1 MKKQRIFLAA
11 ALICCL
17 ALAGGG
23 TLAFFTAQRTA
34 YNVITTGELAM
45 DLVEM
50 HGDEPWP
57 KDGVSGVMPG
67 DEISKRVTIQNI
79 GGVDFYTRVKL
90 SGLITKADGTTELLS
105 LDQVELDINTADW
118 TEKDGFFYYNRSLAP
133 RGADGV
139 IDETEPLF
147 TRVTLKPE
155 LGNAYQNARIELT
168 VEAEAVQS
176 RNNGD
181 GPLSAAGWTLE
192 ADDVPEVIE

>member
-23 TLAFFTAQRTA
+23 TLAFFTAQETA

-50 HGDEPWP
+50 HNGALWP
-57 KDGVSGVMPG
+57 ENGVSGVMPG
-67 DEISKRVTIQNI
+67 DEIEKIVTVQNI
-79 GGVDFYTRVKL
+79 GSVDFYTRVR
-90 SGLITKADGTTELLS
+90 LIGEIELENGEKVRLS
-105 LDQVELDINTADW
+105 LDQIALDLNEKDW
-118 TEKDGFFYYNRSLAP
+118 TRRGEFFYYNRALAP
-133 RGADGV
+133 RGAEGT
-139 IDETEPLF
+139 IDETQPLF
-147 TRVTLKPE
+147 TTVTLRPE
-155 LGNAYQNARIELT
+155 LGNDYQNATITLT

-181 GPLSAAGWTLE
+181 SPLEATGWTLTE
-192 ADDVPEVIE
+192 NKPEMIE